1 MPMKYEWNP
10 EPLNALIDASGIS
23 CNTMADNIGISVA
36 SLYHYRRGETS
47 PSVPALCALADY
59 FAVPMDY
66 LIGRCTK
73 EQTDAIMR
81 DYAAHFMEMRRA
93 SWESYLETRRGIPQQ
108 YIGYGYE
115 APWPYNLLDDL
126 LAKKPYGNRDK
137 EEDFWGDILTDS
149 QALGLEQAIA
159 SLAVREQDAV
169 KAYYHDGLN
178 LEQVGNQFNVTRE
191 RARQIIAKAVRKLRH
206 PSRFNLIRYGA
217 DYKDKLI
224 SSNEKLAE
232 IERETQ
238 ELQARKEEL
247 TKQVHNLTCTRES
260 ILAEICASAAGM
272 MDGSVQPK
280 DGRKATGVVTLDE
293 MELSVRSWNCL
304 KRAGVNTLPDLV
316 DKMKSGELVK
326 IRNLGKRSIL
336 ELLDKVKT
344 YTGEDYSGVYGY

>member
-1 MPMKYEWNP
+1 MPAKYDWNP
-10 EPLNALIDASGIS
+10 EPLKTLIDASGMS
-23 CNTMADNIGISVA
+23 CETVAENSGVSLSV
-36 SLYHYRRGETS
+36 LYLYLRGTTS
-47 PSVPALCALADY
+47 PGVSTLSALADY

-66 LIGRCTK
+66 LLGRYTI
-73 EQTDAIMR
+73 EQAEAITS
-81 DYAAHFMEMRRA
+81 DYAAHFMELRRA
-93 SWESYLETRRGIPQQ
+93 PWEAYLTGRRGLPQQ
-108 YIGYGYE
+108 YIGYSYE

-126 LAKKPYGNRDK
+126 VGYKIYGTRERED
-137 EEDFWGDILTDS
+137 DFWGEPIDDK
-149 QALGLEQAIA
+149 QMAGLEQ
-159 SLAVREQDAV
+159 SLDSISPREKEAVL
-169 KAYYHDGLN
+169 AYYKDGQN
-178 LEQVGNQFNVTRE
+178 LEQVGNKFDVTRE
-191 RARQIIAKAVRKLRH
+191 RARQIIAHGVRKLRH

-224 SSNEKLAE
+224 SSNEKLSE